1 MNIVMQ
7 YLSEIVSFVAGAA
20 GGAAVTLKFTRSSV
34 KNGGVITDQSKA
46 RAEGDIVGRDKITR
60 NK

>member
-7 YLSEIVSFVAGAA
+7 YLSEIVSFLAGAA

-46 RAEGDIVGRDKITR
+46 RAEGDIVGRDKITK